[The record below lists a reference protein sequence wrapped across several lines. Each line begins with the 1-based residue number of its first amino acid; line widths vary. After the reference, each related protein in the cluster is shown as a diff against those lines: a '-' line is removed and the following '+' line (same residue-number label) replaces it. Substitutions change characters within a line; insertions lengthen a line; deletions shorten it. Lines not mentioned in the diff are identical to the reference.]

1 MRFSRHA
8 KNNLRL
14 YDIAQSDA
22 LSVVSAESQVD
33 TDEDGNPIFVRRV
46 RGRLLCLILA
56 LDDMNTVITV
66 YDLEA

>member
-8 KNNLRL
+8 KNNMRL
-14 YDIAQSDA
+14 YGIARHDA
-22 LSVVSAESQVD
+22 QSVVSVESQVD
-33 TDEDGNPIFVRRV
+33 ADEDGNPIFVRRV
-46 RGRLLCLILA
+46 NGRLLCLVLA